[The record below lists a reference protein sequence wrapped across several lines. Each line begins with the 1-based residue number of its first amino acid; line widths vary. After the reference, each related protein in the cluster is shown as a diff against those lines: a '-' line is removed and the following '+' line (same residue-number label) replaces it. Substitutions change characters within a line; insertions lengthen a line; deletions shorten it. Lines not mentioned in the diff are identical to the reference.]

1 MTRTQTQTKSSG
13 GSEVV
18 SVTDRLVTCCGRSAT
33 WRNISAKLVL
43 PRDVACRRSGLPPL
57 SCLQSCARSTDNAW
71 RTTLLPPVLLHWSP
85 FWWAS
90 ALVTGCQKKMEG
102 GLESELCPLLALP
115 VSVILWC
122 TLEARNI
129 CFHYGRSLMLSSIL
143 MLLNILVCFYSLT
156 FGLCVCARGSTCVRI
171 IYIYFFSLDYKVI
184 IHHPTRLHFRPSD
197 ALISQAISKTNKQS
211 VKQFFSCPIR
221 RTVSQKH

>member
-18 SVTDRLVTCCGRSAT
+18 SVTNRLVTCCGRSAT
-33 WRNISAKLVL
+33 WTNISAKLVL

-90 ALVTGCQKKMEG
+90 VLVTGCQKKMEG
-102 GLESELCPLLALP
+102 GLESEFCPLLA
-115 VSVILWC
+115 
-122 TLEARNI
+122 
-129 CFHYGRSLMLSSIL
+129 CFVFVFASSIHSNPPWCSL
-143 MLLNILVCFYSLT
+143 SRTSYIQCHFPRLFSTLLFC
-156 FGLCVCARGSTCVRI
+156 
-171 IYIYFFSLDYKVI
+171 
-184 IHHPTRLHFRPSD
+184 
-197 ALISQAISKTNKQS
+197 
-211 VKQFFSCPIR
+211 
-221 RTVSQKH
+221 